1 MFAPGRRASF
11 VTVPNVRAL
20 CRAKSLGIAFKESPV
35 NHASL
40 QAVEPLR
47 ILVVD
52 DNSDAA
58 ESLAEVLHLGGEEV
72 HVAFNGKAAVS
83 EAQAFRPH
91 VIILDI
97 GMPGMNGYDA
107 CKAIRRFD
115 WASNT
120 VVVALTGWNSAKD
133 REMSR
138 AAGFDYHFA
147 KPIEPAQLAQLN
159 DVVRQ
164 SQHN

>member
-1 MFAPGRRASF
+1 
-11 VTVPNVRAL
+11 VNQAL
-20 CRAKSLGIAFKESPV
+20 LPAF
-35 NHASL
+35 
-40 QAVEPLR
+40 EPLR

-58 ESLAEVLHLGGEEV
+58 QSLAQVLNLGGEDV

-107 CKAIRRFD
+107 CKAIRCFD
-115 WASNT
+115 WARKT
-120 VVVALTGWNSAKD
+120 IVVALTGWNSAKD
-133 REMSR
+133 RELSK
-138 AAGFDYHFA
+138 AAGFDFHFA
-147 KPIEPAQLAQLN
+147 KPIEPSQLAQLN
-159 DVVRQ
+159 NAARLTRP
-164 SQHN
+164 S